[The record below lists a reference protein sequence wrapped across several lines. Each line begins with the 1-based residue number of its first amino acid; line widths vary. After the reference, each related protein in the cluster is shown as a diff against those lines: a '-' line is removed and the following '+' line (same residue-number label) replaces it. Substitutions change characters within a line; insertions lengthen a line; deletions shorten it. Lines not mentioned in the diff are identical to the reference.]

1 MRGATVVFSSVVLLM
16 LISMMSETK
25 GIRMKRDMQDEQEEK
40 MQEKK
45 MQEKHDEEM
54 HELEHHEGIMQYLIG
69 GIGALEARVIQ
80 EQAEKKTL
88 KYEHEKASNYTA
100 TVEEGSEQEQ
110 KKEESFDQD
119 RQERIVSTKAQ
130 ERSKNPIQQYVDNSQ
145 TRVRVSV
152 GLGQYGGGIEL
163 ITLYSVLCT
172 LYL

>member
-45 MQEKHDEEM
+45 MQEKQDEEM

-69 GIGALEARVIQ
+69 GIGALEAKVIK

-119 RQERIVSTKAQ
+119 REERIVSIKAQ
-130 ERSKNPIQQYVDNSQ
+130 KRNKNPIQQYVDNSQ
-145 TRVRVSV
+145 TRVRVSG
-152 GLGQYGGGIEL
+152 GLGQYGGGIE
-163 ITLYSVLCT
+163 
-172 LYL
+172 